1 MKVTPGRTFL
11 EWSRPV
17 TTPMVTPATS
27 ATVFDAVFRMAPA
40 LFRMAPA
47 LFGSLQVADAVPLL
61 MVFVAV
67 SAARAAGDS
76 KPTPRDSSTPAE
88 RLISLFFA

>member
-27 ATVFDAVFRMAPA
+27 ATVFDAV
-40 LFRMAPA
+40 FRMAPA

-76 KPTPRDSSTPAE
+76 KPTPRDSSAPAE
-88 RLISLFFA
+88 RLVSLFFA